1 MNSQGR
7 TLRSSAKVYPTGAQA
22 PPTSREPHPPT
33 TKAPPTPRLAPPLP
47 RLPGSKRACWRS
59 QHRAIPGQLCPAPL
73 GGFSCCPC
81 SGRGP
86 SATCPPRKAQARR
99 QLEVR
104 DSWES
109 VAPQNLR
116 FRAAPRAP
124 TPAGRR
130 EKPNPRQGKAT
141 ASRPRVSLAKG
152 PVRQGR
158 AGSRQPIDR
167 PGELPRGEGKRRRR
181 NLRAFSTTRGFAC
194 HKSAKFGGLGLGR
207 SLRPG

>member
-1 MNSQGR
+1 MGLYLTRKLLEKSVPWPPGDSHSPLSFPFTMCHYMIIYLYVFTVCLPAGLSAFCPPLNSQGG

-109 VAPQNLR
+109 VTPQNL
-116 FRAAPRAP
+116 
-124 TPAGRR
+124 
-130 EKPNPRQGKAT
+130 
-141 ASRPRVSLAKG
+141 
-152 PVRQGR
+152 
-158 AGSRQPIDR
+158 
-167 PGELPRGEGKRRRR
+167 
-181 NLRAFSTTRGFAC
+181 
-194 HKSAKFGGLGLGR
+194 
-207 SLRPG
+207 